1 MDAQQSP
8 DATRRPQIYVH
19 FEFGVSYSP
28 RRPGNRHSLTYMSR
42 NWRDRTG
49 FPRQLP
55 PTNTNYLEF
64 TSIPAHEQQQQQQPT
79 QPRFQPHPQAEAQPQ
94 SQTRT
99 PPRPL
104 PDSHPELQLQPG
116 AQLLQQVDT
125 PAEPTQRAASPRGR
139 QRSVAHPNLPVSQT
153 LLYPPFN
160 RRQSRA
166 DSHSSGSSHER
177 GTSAPPPWNQSP
189 WDAEPEPM
197 GASALPR
204 REATQHERPSHER
217 CITSADV
224 WKALPAIPTSY
235 RLSEHLGDGGVPW
248 STGWP
253 TEFGVPDGQDEQSL
267 SEGEFVP
274 FANQPTVIQVTSD
287 SRTTLLLHEDPTR
300 EAEMEDLSNAMMT
313 VDNGFETQWWNQ
325 GPRAVV
331 SYSATGE
338 PVLHSPV
345 EPMPEAIPIPEDA
358 EMTARSVGW
367 AIAQQPY
374 GSLPSTG
381 AGFNFVTVSPV
392 TVTDASSPQFW
403 AQQSGQHPRMQRSLT
418 IRSDEL
424 FFAV

>member
-1 MDAQQSP
+1 M
-8 DATRRPQIYVH
+8 
-19 FEFGVSYSP
+19 
-28 RRPGNRHSLTYMSR
+28 
-42 NWRDRTG
+42 
-49 FPRQLP
+49 
-55 PTNTNYLEF
+55 
-64 TSIPAHEQQQQQQPT
+64 
-79 QPRFQPHPQAEAQPQ
+79 
-94 SQTRT
+94 
-99 PPRPL
+99 
-104 PDSHPELQLQPG
+104 
-116 AQLLQQVDT
+116 
-125 PAEPTQRAASPRGR
+125 
-139 QRSVAHPNLPVSQT
+139 PNQ
-153 LLYPPFN
+153 N
-160 RRQSRA
+160 
-166 DSHSSGSSHER
+166 
-177 GTSAPPPWNQSP
+177 PWV
-189 WDAEPEPM
+189 
-197 GASALPR
+197 LPR
-204 REATQHERPSHER
+204 SPVGKATQHERPSHER
-217 CITSADV
+217 RVTSADV

-253 TEFGVPDGQDEQSL
+253 IEFGVPDGQDEQSL

-274 FANQPTVIQVTSD
+274 FANQPTVIHVTSD

-300 EAEMEDLSNAMMT
+300 EAEMDDLSNAMMT

-345 EPMPEAIPIPEDA
+345 EPVPEAIPIPEDA

-403 AQQSGQHPRMQRSLT
+403 VQQSGQHPRMQRSLT
-418 IRSDEL
+418 TRSDEL